1 MPADGQQKKTPHSGD
16 LIISRDGTPMMVL
29 GKPIV
34 SSGKV
39 ARMLGGALVV
49 LMPDGRRTLH
59 IPDAHASRPDFI
71 GDWEWGWIEIGPDP
85 DGEGAIRDDP
95 RARLK

>member
-1 MPADGQQKKTPHSGD
+1 MTHADGQQKKTPHSGD

-39 ARMLGGALVV
+39 ARMLEGALVV
-49 LMPDGRRTLH
+49 LMPDGRRALH
-59 IPDAHASRPDFI
+59 MPDAAAGRPDFI
-71 GDWEWGWIEIGPDP
+71 GDWEWGWEPLGPA
-85 DGEGAIRDDP
+85 GHG
-95 RARLK
+95 

>member
-1 MPADGQQKKTPHSGD
+1 
-16 LIISRDGTPMMVL
+16 MMVL

-59 IPDAHASRPDFI
+59 MPDAAAGRSDTI
-71 GDWEWGWIEIGPDP
+71 GEWEWGWEPLGPA
-85 DGEGAIRDDP
+85 GHG
-95 RARLK
+95 